1 MRSRALAFGG
11 LFIGSALALLASQ
24 QPWWRATGEGVVLSV
39 SGTEATGGLSQ
50 ALAIV
55 ALAGTLLMLALQT
68 RGRRMA
74 GGLLL
79 LVGIGLTVVGILG
92 LQPSA
97 DAVRGQAH
105 EVSLAERFDLSV
117 TVWPWAFT
125 AAGAMVA
132 VAAVLTTITAGTW
145 AARSDRFQSA
155 PDKSKV
161 LASDEPVELWKAL
174 DAGVDPT
181 ADSPR
186 DARATNNTDASVSN
200 RAPAHGGGASGGV
213 LPLRATTTAAD
224 SPRDAR
230 ATNNTADH
238 DTAEVPYPDVHD
250 PDPSATMD
258 GTEGRRDPQQ
268 RDG

>member
-186 DARATNNTDASVSN
+186 DARATNNTDAS
-200 RAPAHGGGASGGV
+200 GGV

>member
-11 LFIGSALALLASQ
+11 LFIGSSLALLASQ

-39 SGTEATGGLSQ
+39 SGTEATGGLGQ

-55 ALAGTLLMLALQT
+55 ALSGTLLMLALQT

-105 EVSLAERFDLSV
+105 EVSLAESFDLSV

-125 AAGAMVA
+125 AGGAMVA

-155 PDKSKV
+155 PSKAEAV
-161 LASDEPVELWKAL
+161 ASDEPVELWKAL

-186 DARATNNTDASVSN
+186 DARATNNTAV
-200 RAPAHGGGASGGV
+200 
-213 LPLRATTTAAD
+213 
-224 SPRDAR
+224 
-230 ATNNTADH
+230 H

-250 PDPSATMD
+250 PDPSATME

>member
-11 LFIGSALALLASQ
+11 LFIGSALTLLASQ
-24 QPWWRATGEGVVLSV
+24 QPWWRGTGEGVVLSV
-39 SGTEATGGLSQ
+39 SGTEAAGGLSQ

-68 RGRRMA
+68 RGRRMI

-97 DAVRGQAH
+97 DAVRGQVH
-105 EVSLAERFDLSV
+105 EVSQAETFNLTV
-117 TVWPWAFT
+117 TVWPWIFT
-125 AAGAMVA
+125 GAGMPVA
-132 VAAVLTTITAGTW
+132 VAAVLTLITAGSW
-145 AARSDRFQSA
+145 AVRSDRFQAA
-155 PDKSKV
+155 PSKAEAV
-161 LASDEPVELWKAL
+161 ASEDPVELWKAL

-181 ADSPR
+181 T
-186 DARATNNTDASVSN
+186 DARATSNTDASVGN
-200 RAPAHGGGASGGV
+200 RASAHGGGASGGV

>member
-24 QPWWRATGEGVVLSV
+24 QPWWRASGEGVVLSA

-68 RGRRMA
+68 RGRRMT

-79 LVGIGLTVVGILG
+79 LLGIGLTVVGILG

-97 DAVRGQAH
+97 DAVRRQAY
-105 EVSLAERFDLSV
+105 EVSLAETFDLTV
-117 TVWPWAFT
+117 TVWPWIFT
-125 AAGAMVA
+125 GAGMTVAGA
-132 VAAVLTTITAGTW
+132 AALTMITAGTW
-145 AARSDRFQSA
+145 AVRSDRFQAA
-155 PDKSKV
+155 PGTAEAV
-161 LASDEPVELWKAL
+161 ASEDPVELWKAL

-181 ADSPR
+181 T
-186 DARATNNTDASVSN
+186 DARPTGNTDASIGN

-213 LPLRATTTAAD
+213 LPQRATTPD

-230 ATNNTADH
+230 ATNNTTDH
-238 DTAEVPYPDVHD
+238 DTAELPYPDVHD

>member
-1 MRSRALAFGG
+1 MRSRTLAFGG

-55 ALAGTLLMLALQT
+55 ALAGTLLMLALQAG
-68 RGRRMA
+68 GRRMT

-79 LVGIGLTVVGILG
+79 LVGVGIAVVGVLG

-97 DAVRGQAH
+97 DAVRGRVH
-105 EVSLAERFDLSV
+105 EVSLAERFELGV

-181 ADSPR
+181 DSPR
-186 DARATNNTDASVSN
+186 DAGATNNT
-200 RAPAHGGGASGGV
+200 
-213 LPLRATTTAAD
+213 T
-224 SPRDAR
+224 
-230 ATNNTADH
+230 DH
-238 DTAEVPYPDVHD
+238 DTAEAPYPDVHD

-258 GTEGRRDPQQ
+258 GTEGRRGAQ
-268 RDG
+268 

>member
-24 QPWWRATGEGVVLSV
+24 QPWWRATDEGVVLSA

-68 RGRRMA
+68 RGRRMT

-97 DAVRGQAH
+97 DAVRRQAQ
-105 EVSLAERFDLSV
+105 EVSLAETFDLTV
-117 TVWPWAFT
+117 TVWPWIFT
-125 AAGAMVA
+125 GAGMTVAGA
-132 VAAVLTTITAGTW
+132 AALTMITAGTW
-145 AARSDRFQSA
+145 AVRSDRFQAA
-155 PDKSKV
+155 PGKAEAV
-161 LASDEPVELWKAL
+161 ASEDPVELWKAL

-186 DARATNNTDASVSN
+186 DARATNNTAN
-200 RAPAHGGGASGGV
+200 
-213 LPLRATTTAAD
+213 
-224 SPRDAR
+224 
-230 ATNNTADH
+230 H
-238 DTAEVPYPDVHD
+238 DTAKVPYPDVHD
-250 PDPSATMD
+250 PDPGATMD
-258 GTEGRRDPQQ
+258 GTEGRRDPRQ

>member
-186 DARATNNTDASVSN
+186 DARATNNTDASVGN

-258 GTEGRRDPQQ
+258 GTEERRDPQQ

>member
-97 DAVRGQAH
+97 DAVRGHAH

-186 DARATNNTDASVSN
+186 DARATNNTDASVGN

>member
-11 LFIGSALALLASQ
+11 LFLGSVSALLASQ

-39 SGTEATGGLSQ
+39 SGTEATRGLSQ

-55 ALAGTLLMLALQT
+55 ALAGSLLMLALQAG
-68 RGRRMA
+68 GRRMT

-79 LVGIGLTVVGILG
+79 LVGVGIAVVGVLG

-97 DAVRGQAH
+97 DAVRGQVH
-105 EVSLAERFDLSV
+105 EVSLAERFELSV

-155 PDKSKV
+155 PDKSKI

-186 DARATNNTDASVSN
+186 DARASNNT
-200 RAPAHGGGASGGV
+200 
-213 LPLRATTTAAD
+213 T
-224 SPRDAR
+224 
-230 ATNNTADH
+230 DH
-238 DTAEVPYPDVHD
+238 DTAEAPYPDVHD

-258 GTEGRRDPQQ
+258 GTEGRRGARE